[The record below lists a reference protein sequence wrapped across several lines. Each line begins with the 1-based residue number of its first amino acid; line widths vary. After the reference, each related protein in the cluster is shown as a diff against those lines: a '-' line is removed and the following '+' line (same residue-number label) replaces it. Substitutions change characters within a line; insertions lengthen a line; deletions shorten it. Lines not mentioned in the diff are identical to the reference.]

1 MTFDCGGGGGIDIL
15 RVTEASSALSR
26 FFCFAITAQG
36 YDMTDKPV
44 PLTREGKAKLEEE
57 LEQLRTQR
65 RIVAERIHNAQE
77 QGTSQ
82 NDAEYDDAK
91 QEQGMVEGR
100 ILEMEDIL
108 RRATIIDEAGVHAA
122 GRVVVGSGVEVDQN
136 GARRHYRIV
145 GAPEADPGNG
155 KI

>member
-1 MTFDCGGGGGIDIL
+1 
-15 RVTEASSALSR
+15 
-26 FFCFAITAQG
+26 
-36 YDMTDKPV
+36 MTDKPV
-44 PLTREGKAKLEEE
+44 PLTREGKAKLEDD

-65 RIVAERIHNAQE
+65 RVVAERIHNAQE

-108 RRATIIDEAGVHAA
+108 RRAAIIDEAGVQSA
-122 GRVVVGSGVEVDQN
+122 GRVVVGSGVDVDQD
-136 GARRHYRIV
+136 GAKRHYRIV
-145 GAPEADPGNG
+145 GAPEADPANG
-155 KI
+155 KISNESPVGLALLGKAIGDVVDVHVPKGVIKVKVLKID

>member
-1 MTFDCGGGGGIDIL
+1 
-15 RVTEASSALSR
+15 
-26 FFCFAITAQG
+26 
-36 YDMTDKPV
+36 MTDKPV
-44 PLTREGKAKLEEE
+44 PLTREGKAKLEDE

-108 RRATIIDEAGVHAA
+108 RRATIIDEAGVQSA
-122 GRVVVGSGVEVDQN
+122 GRVVVGSGVEVDQD
-136 GARRHYRIV
+136 GAKRHYRIV
-145 GAPEADPGNG
+145 GAPEADPTNG
-155 KI
+155 KISNESPVGLALLGKAIGDVVDVHVPKGVIKVKVLKID